1 MPLIEYTSFRMNDQ
15 IKRELIRELTEAASQ
30 VQNIPKDAFTVIIR
44 EVSGPESYGVKGEP
58 LSLK

>member
-1 MPLIEYTSFRMNDQ
+1 MNDQ